1 MNLNQ
6 LPFKQLELSVLPTE
20 DGWRIQSSGA
30 ESNISSYSL
39 VCEALAGRPLAKPI
53 PLTHLLNTA
62 GNSAEISYTALEA
75 LSDKPVDAY
84 SHPVFALLA
93 NDSQGAGARSSL
105 RAASRPVPMSVTA
118 NFRDYGGH
126 VTQAGRQVV
135 WAKLFR
141 TGHMGEMSAA
151 DQQALLH
158 LNIQAVCDFRR
169 LEEAANQPSQLPDG
183 LEPTSI
189 VISPGSSID
198 LFTAIMADGID
209 EATIDAFMEDINR
222 DLVVNHQASYR
233 QMFDELLEHGNSG
246 SIIHCSAGK
255 DRTGFGG
262 LLVLGA
268 LGVDRETIME
278 DYLLTNRYVNI
289 DREIA
294 RWTKNYG
301 SSEELAETGQENAGS
316 GRGAFNRDALA
327 VILKVKAS
335 YLQAAIDTIDDQ
347 FGGLDSYLREQIGLR
362 AEELTALENYYLY

>member
-6 LPFKQLELSVLPTE
+6 SPLKHVELSVLPTE
-20 DGWRIQSSGA
+20 HGWQIHSNGA
-30 ESNISSYSL
+30 GIDSYTL
-39 VCEALAGRPLAKPI
+39 ACEALAGRKFDKPI
-53 PLTHLLNTA
+53 SLTDVLERS
-62 GNSAEISYTALEA
+62 GSSAELSYAALEQ
-75 LSDKPVDAY
+75 LVGQPVDGY

-93 NDSQGAGARSSL
+93 NEQQAPASEAHSAVAEPRL
-105 RAASRPVPMSVTA
+105 RAASRPIPMSVTA

-135 WAKLFR
+135 WGKLFR
-141 TGHMGEMSAA
+141 TGHMGEMTAA
-151 DQQALLH
+151 DKQALQH
-158 LNIQAVCDFRR
+158 LDIKTVCDFRR

-198 LFTAIMADGID
+198 LFSAIMDDGIE
-209 EATIDAFMEDINR
+209 EATIDAFMQDINR
-222 DLVVNHQASYR
+222 DLAVNHQASYR

-268 LGVDRETIME
+268 LGVDRETIMQ
-278 DYLLTNRYVNI
+278 DYLLTNQYVNI
-289 DREIA
+289 DREVA

-301 SSEELAETGQENAGS
+301 TAEAGEMNT

-327 VILKVKAS
+327 IILRVKAS
-335 YLQAAIDTIDDQ
+335 YLQTAIDTIDNE
-347 FGGLDSYLREQIGLR
+347 FGGLERYLTEQIGLQ
-362 AEELTALENYYLY
+362 ADELAALEHYYLY